1 MKTTKKS
8 VAKKRIDDDLL
19 PYYDLDYSKAKPN
32 RFAGQSTSQT
42 VVMLDVELSKIFRT
56 EEEVTNALRLLV
68 QAMPAR
74 NGGRRKKIAA
84 R

>member
-1 MKTTKKS
+1 MKTTKRGA
-8 VAKKRIDDDLL
+8 AKKRTDDDLL
-19 PYYDLDYSKAKPN
+19 PYYDLDYTKAKPN
-32 RFAGQSTSQT
+32 RFAGQPKGQT
-42 VVMLDVELSKIFRT
+42 IVMLDVELSKIFRT

-84 R
+84 Q

>member
-1 MKTTKKS
+1 MKAIKKNKAEKQS
-8 VAKKRIDDDLL
+8 EDDLL

-32 RFAGQSTSQT
+32 RFAQQPREQT

-74 NGGRRKKIAA
+74 TGGRRKATA